1 MNLGHQE
8 LLQKME
14 RGFNPR
20 NVAVVGAA
28 RHNQFRWL
36 KCQMPFFENF
46 GKLYHV
52 NVDKDEWAGAE
63 ELGVPNYMS
72 LLDIPD
78 EIDYVTISVPRQ
90 VVPRILE
97 DCVKKGVAVAHV
109 FAAGFGEIDEDE
121 GRRLDGVV
129 RQIAEAG
136 NLAVIGPNC
145 MGLYNGLKGI
155 RQDANQVAL
164 EPGYIGYI
172 SQSGSQAIGFT
183 MEAASQGVPTS
194 MCFSMGNGLVL
205 DIHDYV
211 DYLAQDEAT
220 KVIGMF
226 AEGPRDPVRFFQS
239 VEAATKVK
247 PVLVWKMGQTED
259 SARATQAHTGTPYL
273 RAELWDQLMARS
285 GATAVDSVD
294 ELIDTAKAITMI
306 RPATGVRIGILAATG
321 GHSTEMANVFSKE
334 GFRCVPLTERSYER
348 LASFFNLIGG
358 NYVNP
363 IQGSAERFGDIME
376 ILGQDENLDLVTV
389 ELSAGR
395 LAADETHLNDRIA
408 ILQKFQ
414 RESSKPLV
422 AIVTTSFPRVES
434 SALEALD
441 KKFSAEGIP
450 IFYTFQ
456 RAARAL
462 KNTVAWHSVR
472 SYLGNNA

>member
-1 MNLGHQE
+1 MINLGQAE
-8 LLQKME
+8 LLEKLE

-36 KCQMPFFENF
+36 KSHLPFFENF

-52 NVDKDEWAGAE
+52 NVDKDEWPGAD

-97 DCVKKGVAVAHV
+97 DCVKKGVAVVHV

-129 RQIAEAG
+129 KDLAEAG
-136 NLAVIGPNC
+136 NLPVIGPNC
-145 MGLYNGLKGI
+145 MGLYNSARGI
-155 RQDANQVAL
+155 RQDPNQAAL
-164 EPGYIGYI
+164 EPGYMGYI

-205 DIHDYV
+205 DIQDYV
-211 DYLAQDEAT
+211 DYLAQDEGT

-239 VEAATKVK
+239 LEAATKKK

-259 SARATQAHTGTPYL
+259 AARATEAHTGTPYL

-285 GATAVDSVD
+285 GATSVNSL
-294 ELIDTAKAITMI
+294 EEMIDTAKALTML
-306 RPATGVRIGILAATG
+306 RPATGARIGILAATG

-363 IQGSAERFGDIME
+363 IQGSADRFCDIVE
-376 ILGQDENLDLVTV
+376 ILGQDENLDVVTV
-389 ELSAGR
+389 ELSASR
-395 LAADETHLNDRIA
+395 LVADAEFLKDRIA

-422 AIVTTSFPRVES
+422 TIVTTSFPRVES

-441 KKFSAEGIP
+441 KQFSAEGIP

-456 RAARAL
+456 RGAQALRNAVDWFSMRA
-462 KNTVAWHSVR
+462 
-472 SYLGNNA
+472 YLGT

>member
-1 MNLGHQE
+1 VINIGQAEMLE
-8 LLQKME
+8 KLE

-36 KCQMPFFENF
+36 KCQIPFRDNF
-46 GKLYHV
+46 GKLFHV
-52 NVDKDEWAGAE
+52 NVDKDEWPGAE

-90 VVPRILE
+90 IVPRILE

-109 FAAGFGEIDEDE
+109 FAAGFGEIDEEE

-129 RQIAEAG
+129 KQIAEAG

-145 MGLYNGLKGI
+145 MGLYNGAKGI
-155 RQDANQVAL
+155 RQDHNQIAL
-164 EPGYIGYI
+164 EPGYMGYS

-211 DYLAQDEAT
+211 DYLAQDDAT

-239 VEAATKVK
+239 LEEATKKK

-259 SARATQAHTGTPYL
+259 AARATEAHTGTPYL

-285 GATAVDSVD
+285 GATAVNSVE
-294 ELIDTAKAITMI
+294 ELIDTAKALTML
-306 RPATGVRIGILAATG
+306 RPATGTKLGILAATG
-321 GHSTEMANVFSKE
+321 GHSTEMANVFSKQ
-334 GFRCVPLTERSYER
+334 GFRCVPLTDRSYER

-363 IQGSAERFGDIME
+363 IQGSGDRFGDIVE
-376 ILGQDENLDLVTV
+376 ILAEDENLDVVTV
-389 ELSAGR
+389 ELSASR
-395 LAADETHLNDRIA
+395 LVADEAYLNERIA

-414 RESSKPLV
+414 RESSKALLT
-422 AIVTTSFPRVES
+422 IVTTSFPRVES
-434 SALEALD
+434 SSLEALD
-441 KKFSAEGIP
+441 KKFSAAGIP

-456 RAARAL
+456 RGAQAL
-462 KNTVAWHSVR
+462 KNAVAWHSVQA
-472 SYLGNNA
+472 YIGT